1 MSNKNTGFT
10 LDNIPFGIFSTK
22 NRAKRLATIIGD
34 HIVDLF
40 ALAQLGAFDD
50 LNIKKSVFRNDF
62 LNDFIA
68 LGKTKTDAVRLRL
81 QVVLADYLLEQ
92 GGNSTLNL
100 PSDTLNLENRTSSI
114 VHRTSKDP
122 SVYRAKKA
130 VFYPKDAVNLH
141 LPVKIGDYTDFY
153 SSEQHATNVGMMFR
167 DAANALLPN
176 WKHIPV
182 AYHGRASSIFVSGT
196 NFHRPKGQICPDETQ
211 PPIFSATRRLD
222 IELEMATIIGR
233 SNPLGDAIP
242 VDEAEDYAF
251 GFLLFN
257 DWSARDIQKW
267 EYVPLG
273 PFLAKNFFST
283 VSPWVVTTA
292 ALAAFR
298 VPVAEQVPAVLPYL
312 AEKERQ
318 NFDIQLE
325 VALIPQFDPKNAI
338 YTEGSSFELKIKNEE
353 LNTQNTVSDA
363 QNVFYTEGSSFELK
377 TSLRGTKQTNEELN
391 TSNAQNPIYTE
402 ETVICRSNFKNMYWT
417 VAQQIAH
424 HTVNGCNLNVG
435 DVLGSGTISGTE
447 PDSFGSLLELTWGGK
462 NAITLAD
469 GITTRRFVEDG
480 DTVVIRGFAERNGIR
495 IDFGEVRTTVLA
507 AK

>member
-1 MSNKNTGFT
+1 
-10 LDNIPFGIFSTK
+10 
-22 NRAKRLATIIGD
+22 
-34 HIVDLF
+34 
-40 ALAQLGAFDD
+40 
-50 LNIKKSVFRNDF
+50 
-62 LNDFIA
+62 
-68 LGKTKTDAVRLRL
+68 
-81 QVVLADYLLEQ
+81 
-92 GGNSTLNL
+92 
-100 PSDTLNLENRTSSI
+100 
-114 VHRTSKDP
+114 
-122 SVYRAKKA
+122 
-130 VFYPKDAVNLH
+130 
-141 LPVKIGDYTDFY
+141 
-153 SSEQHATNVGMMFR
+153 MMFR

-196 NFHRPKGQICPDETQ
+196 NFHRPKGQICSDETQ

-273 PFLAKNFFST
+273 PFLAKNFFSA

-292 ALAAFR
+292 ALAPFR
-298 VPVAEQVPAVLPYL
+298 VPVAPQSPAVLPYL
-312 AEKERQ
+312 QEKNRQ
-318 NFDIQLE
+318 NFDVRLE
-325 VALIPQFDPKNAI
+325 VLLVPNVDFPAKTADLHGGKSDFSSKSTFDASNAK
-338 YTEGSSFELKIKNEE
+338 YTEGSLS
-353 LNTQNTVSDA
+353 TPQAS
-363 QNVFYTEGSSFELK
+363 
-377 TSLRGTKQTNEELN
+377 
-391 TSNAQNPIYTE
+391 
-402 ETVICRSNFKNMYWT
+402 VICRSNFKNMYWT

-447 PDSFGSLLELTWGGK
+447 ADSFGSLLELTWGGK

-469 GITTRRFVEDG
+469 GVTTRRFVEDG
-480 DTVVIRGFAERNGIR
+480 DTVIIRGFAERNGIR

-507 AK
+507 AKS